1 MCNNGWVVLG
11 DYVLLIDANMPIRAD
26 ALLDAVRM
34 TTNKPIRYLLNTHD
48 HGDHTYGNRAIFE
61 RTGTEIVSHVGMI
74 EELRRYETGFFGG
87 PPGRWEEVGKHR
99 PDVAATPMMLPTRTF
114 DTSMVLE
121 GGGSRVELRHLGLGH
136 TRGDAVAWLPKER
149 IVFAGDLVTNGAY
162 NIVRDSVMAPW
173 VGTLSAMQALQPA
186 VVCPGHGARG
196 DKVLLAHQRSFFVA
210 LRREVEVRVE
220 AGKTHEQILG
230 DLEIIRGALLSD
242 DEIAGFVIPRE
253 ADLAVLSLRAQV
265 ERTHEQMRN

>member
-1 MCNNGWVVLG
+1 
-11 DYVLLIDANMPIRAD
+11 
-26 ALLDAVRM
+26 
-34 TTNKPIRYLLNTHD
+34 
-48 HGDHTYGNRAIFE
+48 
-61 RTGTEIVSHVGMI
+61 
-74 EELRRYETGFFGG
+74 
-87 PPGRWEEVGKHR
+87 
-99 PDVAATPMMLPTRTF
+99 
-114 DTSMVLE
+114 
-121 GGGSRVELRHLGLGH
+121 
-136 TRGDAVAWLPKER
+136 
-149 IVFAGDLVTNGAY
+149 
-162 NIVRDSVMAPW
+162 MAPW
-173 VGTLSAMQALQPA
+173 VGTISAMQALQPT

-265 ERTHEQMRN
+265 ERTYEQMHN